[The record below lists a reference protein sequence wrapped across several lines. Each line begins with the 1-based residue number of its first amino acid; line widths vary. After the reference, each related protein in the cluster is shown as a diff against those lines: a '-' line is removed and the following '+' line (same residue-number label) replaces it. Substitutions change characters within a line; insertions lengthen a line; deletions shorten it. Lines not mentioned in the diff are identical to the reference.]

1 MKYIITNGEKYLKQN
16 PQAGYLVVDN
26 FSDASIW
33 QVKEKANNVIKTC
46 PLCRTYDMETIELTT
61 NDIEDTPI
69 NYDLEEK
76 IGEIE
81 RFTEQ
86 LQSRR
91 IILLKLIQREDLKI
105 VDIEHV
111 AEFKNLGAAAGYK
124 IYKLLHDC
132 KCRRRDYKNEL
143 RQIDGILGKTLNA
156 KGIICMK
163 KAIKSVQ
170 EQKYEPRILKELF
183 Q

>member
-1 MKYIITNGEKYLKQN
+1 M
-16 PQAGYLVVDN
+16 DN

>member
-1 MKYIITNGEKYLKQN
+1 MQYIITNGEKYLKQGIDSRFL
-16 PQAGYLVVDN
+16 AVDN
-26 FSDASIW
+26 LNDASTW
-33 QVKEKANNVIKTC
+33 QVKEKADNVVKSC
-46 PLCRTYDMETIELTT
+46 SLCKVYNMEVIELIAK
-61 NDIEDTPI
+61 DIEDTPVSY
-69 NYDLEEK
+69 NLEEK
-76 IGEIE
+76 IKEIE
-81 RFTEQ
+81 KFTEE

-91 IILLKLIQREDLKI
+91 IIILKLIQREDLKI
-105 VDIEHV
+105 VDIEHA
-111 AEFKNLGAAAGYK
+111 AEFQNLGAADGYK

-143 RQIDGILGKTLNA
+143 RQIDGILGKTLNT

-163 KAIKSVQ
+163 KARKSIQ

>member
-76 IGEIE
+76 IG
-81 RFTEQ
+81 
-86 LQSRR
+86 
-91 IILLKLIQREDLKI
+91 
-105 VDIEHV
+105 DIEHV

>member
-1 MKYIITNGEKYLKQN
+1 MQYIITNGEKYLKQGMD
-16 PQAGYLVVDN
+16 ARYSVVDN
-26 FSDASIW
+26 LNDASAW
-33 QVKEKANNVIKTC
+33 QIKEKADNVIKSC
-46 PLCRTYDMETIELTT
+46 SLCKLYNMEAIELIVK
-61 NDIEDTPI
+61 DIEDTLV
-69 NYDLEEK
+69 NYNLEEK
-76 IGEIE
+76 IEEIE

-91 IILLKLIQREDLKI
+91 IIVLKLIQREDLKI
-105 VDIEHV
+105 VDIEHA
-111 AEFKNLGAAAGYK
+111 AEFQNLGAAAGYK

-156 KGIICMK
+156 KGIMSMK